1 MSLKEQ
7 KGKKTKER
15 EQQETSINKEVMER
29 DWARKAKE
37 NSRKERE
44 GGREGG
50 RGRRRQISYLRKP
63 PWGWAPENPQTRLLL
78 PPSPPDR
85 PLPLCPAWPGSVG
98 FPAVGLFLKTPTPSP
113 ARPSHCGHRGLS
125 QAQGPHPA
133 VGREG
138 GVKEGKQPQAN
149 RRPQPWG
156 AKAPGLLKAG
166 KREQDTRPTQTILE
180 AKSWAP
186 G

>member
-1 MSLKEQ
+1 
-7 KGKKTKER
+7 
-15 EQQETSINKEVMER
+15 MER
-29 DWARKAKE
+29 DGQRRHRKTEEKKE
-37 NSRKERE
+37 GRKKR
-44 GGREGG
+44 RG
-50 RGRRRQISYLRKP
+50 RGRRKADFLPTRKFP
-63 PWGWAPENPQTRLLL
+63 CCWAPENPQTRPLP
-78 PPSPPDR
+78 PPSPPDH
-85 PLPLCPAWPGSVG
+85 PLPLCLPARLRW
-98 FPAVGLFLKTPTPSP
+98 FPCGRFVFKNADAVPP

-156 AKAPGLLKAG
+156 AEIPRVPRGQG
-166 KREQDTRPTQTILE
+166 QEEQDTRPTEMVLE
-180 AKSWAP
+180 AKSWPP

>member
-1 MSLKEQ
+1 MGRQ
-7 KGKKTKER
+7 RKTK
-15 EQQETSINKEVMER
+15 
-29 DWARKAKE
+29 RK
-37 NSRKERE
+37 RKEE
-44 GGREGG
+44 DKNKVGGG
-50 RGRRRQISYLRKP
+50 GRRRPISYLRKP
-63 PWGWAPENPQTRLLL
+63 LRGRAPENPQTRPLL

-85 PLPLCPAWPGSVG
+85 PLPLCPARPGSVG

-149 RRPQPWG
+149 RRPQPCG
-156 AKAPGLLKAG
+156 VEAPRAPEG
-166 KREQDTRPTQTILE
+166 REKE
-180 AKSWAP
+180 ARHQAHSDYSRSQELGP
-186 G
+186 